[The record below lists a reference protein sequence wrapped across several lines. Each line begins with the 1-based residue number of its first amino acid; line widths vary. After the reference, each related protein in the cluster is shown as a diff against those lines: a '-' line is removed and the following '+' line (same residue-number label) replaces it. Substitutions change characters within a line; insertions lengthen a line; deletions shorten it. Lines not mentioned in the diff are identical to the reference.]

1 MYGDQLQVSKFQIK
15 RGRTD
20 KRRATMK
27 RGMKLSSLH
36 PRDFWG
42 QSNARIDIEKYG
54 SID

>member
-1 MYGDQLQVSKFQIK
+1 MYGDQLQVSKFHIK
-15 RGRTD
+15 RG
-20 KRRATMK
+20 RATMK